1 MTPLRGS
8 ILHAETHRRRTL
20 GPVALV
26 GVLHNLA
33 IYGLI
38 FVLSLAFQRLR
49 GLTPVGAGLLF
60 LPLTLSL
67 GIGTLVGGIVMRNY
81 GPFRALI
88 RGHFAAALGA
98 LILAS
103 LGGGLTPAASVLPLI
118 VIGVGARITTPAMN
132 LAALDSVERTQ
143 GGLASGIWR
152 VM

>member
-49 GLTPVGAGLLF
+49 GL
-60 LPLTLSL
+60 S
-67 GIGTLVGGIVMRNY
+67 R
-81 GPFRALI
+81 
-88 RGHFAAALGA
+88 
-98 LILAS
+98 LA
-103 LGGGLTPAASVLPLI
+103 
-118 VIGVGARITTPAMN
+118 
-132 LAALDSVERTQ
+132 
-143 GGLASGIWR
+143 R
-152 VM
+152 VCCFCP